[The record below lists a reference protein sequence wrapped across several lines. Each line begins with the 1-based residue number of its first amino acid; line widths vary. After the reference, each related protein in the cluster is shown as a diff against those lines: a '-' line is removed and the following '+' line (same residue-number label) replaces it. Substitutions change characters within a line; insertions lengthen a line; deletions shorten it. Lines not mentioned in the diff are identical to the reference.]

1 MEYSD
6 LFFVCHSQAF
16 DNQNFIFDVWINS
29 YTILQIPKAIIQLR
43 SKTWVLGVETQAFH
57 FKLFGDEG
65 TTFPIHLFRIWQ

>member
-1 MEYSD
+1 MQSTWYNVFVLMEYSD

-43 SKTWVLGVETQAFH
+43 SKT
-57 FKLFGDEG
+57 
-65 TTFPIHLFRIWQ
+65 